1 MSARRDSEPALNA
14 EVVIGDAFGAAL
26 SACFEGGAKH
36 GVALQIIERDD
47 GFIESNDM
55 ALYFATRDE
64 WDELD
69 RWACDDIAGRALDI
83 GAGAGRHALYLQERG
98 CAVTALDVSLL
109 AVDVCSRR
117 GVRDVFAGTV
127 EDLVATRI
135 ERFDAFVLL
144 GNNLGLLRDRDYA
157 KTFLEMLAAI
167 ARPGAKIVGTC
178 INPYKSGHADH
189 LAYHDRNR
197 RAGRMAGQVRI
208 RIRHRRLATP
218 WWDYLFMSP
227 DELTSVVTGTSWRI
241 VEHRQRD
248 PLYAV
253 RMTLRSP

>member
-1 MSARRDSEPALNA
+1 
-14 EVVIGDAFGAAL
+14 
-26 SACFEGGAKH
+26 
-36 GVALQIIERDD
+36 
-47 GFIESNDM
+47 
-55 ALYFATRDE
+55 
-64 WDELD
+64 
-69 RWACDDIAGRALDI
+69 
-83 GAGAGRHALYLQERG
+83 
-98 CAVTALDVSLL
+98 LL

-178 INPYKSGHADH
+178 INPYKSGQADH